1 MKLIVDLWS
10 RLKGRWKERNLVPGD
25 SRATG
30 QWGERRAEEFL
41 RNERNHRVVRR
52 NWRHQ
57 RDEIDL
63 VTWDGVVL
71 VFSEVRTRRSKALV
85 PGYNSVSRGKKKI
98 LRRVCRAYLNQ
109 LRVKPR
115 HFRFDIVEVR
125 YAGAEDFEV
134 NHYENVPLFG
144 RDFRMAGKSGE

>member
-1 MKLIVDLWS
+1 MKAIAHLWA
-10 RLKGRWKERNLVPGD
+10 RLKERWNERNLAPGD
-25 SRATG
+25 NRATG
-30 QWGERRAEEFL
+30 KWGERRAEDFL

-52 NWRHQ
+52 NWRHKN
-57 RDEIDL
+57 DEIDL

-85 PGYNSVSRGKKKI
+85 PGYHSVSRRKKKI
-98 LRRVCRAYLNQ
+98 LRRACRAYLNK

-125 YAGAEDFEV
+125 YADAEDFEV

-144 RDFRMAGKSGE
+144 RDFRMAE